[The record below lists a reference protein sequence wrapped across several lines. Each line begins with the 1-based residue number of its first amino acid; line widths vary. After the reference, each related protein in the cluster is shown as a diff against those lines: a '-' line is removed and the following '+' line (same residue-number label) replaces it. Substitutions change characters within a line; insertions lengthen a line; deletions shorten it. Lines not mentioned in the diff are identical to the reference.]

1 MGGDYEFV
9 PKENT
14 SNIKTHVKL
23 ESKHQNS
30 NLKLN
35 NSFAKRFDLLPADDV
50 TKIVSKESQSSNYK
64 WSAIG
69 NFKVDTPVLH
79 TVPSSEADYSEN
91 TEPSDINLIDSK
103 ISSNIS
109 QPLPALEIEILQIV
123 NNYLDLYFPCR
134 THYNA
139 EEIRHAYCIHVVNHM
154 LKSRSLVLR
163 NNKKLSDASNGQK
176 ISSMDISIPDNLR
189 DQGFTRLK
197 TLIILP
203 FRESAL
209 KTVKNIESILFG
221 ESRGKCILI

>member
-1 MGGDYEFV
+1 MGEDHELLSKG
-9 PKENT
+9 NN
-14 SNIKTHVKL
+14 SNIKKNVKL
-23 ESKHQNS
+23 ESKQQNS
-30 NLKLN
+30 PLKLN
-35 NSFAKRFDLLPADDV
+35 NSFAKRFDLLNADDV
-50 TKIVSKESQSSNYK
+50 TKLVSKESLSSNYK

-69 NFKVDTPVLH
+69 NFKVDTPVLQ
-79 TVPSSEADYSEN
+79 TVPSSEADHSEN
-91 TEPSDINLIDSK
+91 TVPSDQNLIDSK

-109 QPLPALEIEILQIV
+109 QPLPDLEIEILQIL

-139 EEIRHAYCIHVVNHM
+139 DEIRHVYCIHAINHM
-154 LKSRSLVLR
+154 LRSRSLVLR

-176 ISSMDISIPDNLR
+176 TTDISIPDHLR